1 MGIGYVDSVVIY
13 NRYINQTMD
22 GAEQYFGT
30 RIDNVRVEFTQ
41 EQNQNKSGS
50 QDVSVCLLKIHN
62 DVTLPKPY
70 KVPELWNDL
79 TTDEMLNSFTLSTDG
94 DFFVLVK
101 KKELNLDID
110 APIGMQDSS
119 APEYDGGF
127 YEYMKSKY
135 SYVYQ
140 MSSFAVFSLIP
151 YFQIG
156 GK

>member
-50 QDVSVCLLKIHN
+50 QDVSVCLLKIPN
-62 DVTLPKPY
+62 DSTLPKPY

-79 TTDEMLNSFTLSTDG
+79 TTDEMVSSFTLNTDG

-101 KKELNLDID
+101 KPELNLDID
-110 APIGMQDSS
+110 APEGVQTSGDT
-119 APEYDGGF
+119 PYEEGF
-127 YEYMKSKY
+127 LQYMKDKY
-135 SYVYQ
+135 SYVYE
-140 MSSFAVFSLIP
+140 MSSFAVFGLIP
-151 YFQIG
+151 HFEVG

>member
-1 MGIGYVDSVVIY
+1 MGIGYNDSVVVY
-13 NRYINQTMD
+13 TRYINQTMN

-50 QDVSVCLLKIHN
+50 QDVSVCLLNIPN
-62 DVTLPKPY
+62 DSTLPKPY

-79 TTDEMLNSFTLSTDG
+79 TTDEMLNSFTLNTDG

-101 KKELNLDID
+101 RKGLNLDID
-110 APIGMQDSS
+110 APIGVQTSGDT
-119 APEYDGGF
+119 PYEEGF
-127 YEYMKSKY
+127 LQYMKDKY
-135 SYVYQ
+135 SFVYE
-140 MSSFAVFSLIP
+140 MSSFAQLDAIP
-151 YFQIG
+151 HFEVG